1 VSEDRTSPVVAGP
14 ENAPGDLLDLLDL
27 EEIEVGLYRGAFVF
41 DEPWALYGGQVAAQ
55 CLRAA
60 ALTVGP
66 DRQPHSLHG
75 YFLRPGDASIPTVFS
90 VERDRDGRSYTA
102 RRVVAVQRG
111 EVIFNM
117 AASFKVAEDG
127 LDAQVPEPPST
138 TAPEESRAFAI
149 PRLFSFEGRLPEQS
163 RPGLAWP
170 DRFWA
175 RSTAD
180 LGDDPL
186 LHACAL
192 TYLSDISTGLG
203 GFESDGHVSS
213 SSIDHAVWF
222 HRPARLDEWVLC
234 ELAPVSVAGGR
245 GLYSESLFDRSGR
258 LLATV
263 AQEALFR
270 RAREH

>member
-1 VSEDRTSPVVAGP
+1 MSEDRTGPVVAGP
-14 ENAPGDLLDLLDL
+14 ENAPGALLDLLDL
-27 EEIEVGLYRGAFVF
+27 EEVEVGLYRGCFVF

-90 VERDRDGRSYTA
+90 VERDRDGRSYAA
-102 RRVVAVQRG
+102 RRVVAIQRG

-117 AASFKVAEDG
+117 SASFKVAEDG
-127 LDAQVPEPPST
+127 LDAQVPVIPAT
-138 TAPEESRAFAI
+138 TSPEQSSPFTI
-149 PRLFSFEGRLPEQS
+149 PRLFSFEGRLVEQP
-163 RPGLAWP
+163 RPNLTWP

-175 RSTAD
+175 RCTSD
-180 LGDDPL
+180 LGEDPL

-203 GFESDGHVSS
+203 AFQTDGYVSR
-213 SSIDHAVWF
+213 SSIDHSVWF
-222 HRPARLDEWVLC
+222 HRAGRLDEWVLC
-234 ELAPVSVAGGR
+234 DLTPVSVAGGR
-245 GLYSESLFDRSGR
+245 GLYSESIFDGAGR

-270 RAREH
+270 RPREG

>member
-1 VSEDRTSPVVAGP
+1 MTDEHASTVAGP

-27 EEIEVGLYRGAFVF
+27 EEIDVGLYRGRLVF
-41 DEPWALYGGQVAAQ
+41 EERYALYGGQVAAQ

-60 ALTVGP
+60 GLTVGP
-66 DRQPHSLHG
+66 DRRPHSLHG
-75 YFLRPGDASIPTVFS
+75 YFLRAGDASIPTVFR

-102 RRVVAVQRG
+102 RRVIAVQRG

-117 AASFKVAEDG
+117 SASFKVVEDG
-127 LDAQVPEPPST
+127 LDAQLPVPPAVAGPDDAT
-138 TAPEESRAFAI
+138 PFVL
-149 PRLFSFEGRLPEQS
+149 PRLFSFEGRLVEQS

-192 TYLSDISTGLG
+192 TYLSDISSGLG
-203 GFESDGHVSS
+203 AFEADGYRST
-213 SSIDHAVWF
+213 SSIDHALWF

-234 ELAPVSVAGGR
+234 VLTPVSVAGGR
-245 GLYSESLFDRSGR
+245 GLYSESIFDRTGGLVAS
-258 LLATV
+258 V

-270 RAREH
+270 RRRDT

>member
-1 VSEDRTSPVVAGP
+1 VTEDSTRAAVAGP
-14 ENAPGDLLDLLDL
+14 ENAPGDLLDLLAL
-27 EEIEVGLYRGAFVF
+27 EEVEVGLYRGGCVF

-60 ALTVGP
+60 GLTVGS

-90 VERDRDGRSYTA
+90 VERDRDGGSYAA

-117 AASFKVAEDG
+117 SASFKVAEEG
-127 LDAQVPEPPST
+127 LDRQVPVLPTT
-138 TAPEESRAFAI
+138 TAPDQSQPFTI
-149 PRLFSFEGRLPEQS
+149 PRLFSFEGRLVEQS
-163 RPGLAWP
+163 RPDLPWP
-170 DRFWA
+170 ERFWA
-175 RSTAD
+175 RCTSSLD
-180 LGDDPL
+180 DDPL

-203 GFESDGHVSS
+203 SFQTDGYASR
-213 SSIDHAVWF
+213 SSIDHALWF

-234 ELAPVSVAGGR
+234 DLTPVSVAGGR
-245 GLYSESLFDRSGR
+245 GLYTESLFDRGGR

-270 RAREH
+270 RPRQG